1 MVLGGPVELVV
12 HGVVTALH
20 AFTSS
25 WGREWEPVDL
35 DPAVAHVIGTA
46 SGRSSNGMVP
56 LLIVE
61 NSTGALAIA
70 PRWSG
75 SWRIQLDPGPS
86 GLRIAVSIAPPGDGA
101 VDAEGAVDAGGAV
114 ARKVHEELP
123 PVSLAWG
130 ATGVDATAELARLTA
145 TSTPRRAP
153 ILTEWNHWWPYEDV
167 EIDEDT
173 FLAEAEVA
181 AGLGLEIAVLDAGWF
196 GASSADSSWHDQRGD
211 WHS

>member
-1 MVLGGPVELVV
+1 M
-12 HGVVTALH
+12 
-20 AFTSS
+20 
-25 WGREWEPVDL
+25 
-35 DPAVAHVIGTA
+35 
-46 SGRSSNGMVP
+46 
-56 LLIVE
+56 
-61 NSTGALAIA
+61 
-70 PRWSG
+70 
-75 SWRIQLDPGPS
+75 
-86 GLRIAVSIAPPGDGA
+86 
-101 VDAEGAVDAGGAV
+101 
-114 ARKVHEELP
+114 
-123 PVSLAWG
+123 SLAWG
-130 ATGVDATAELARLTA
+130 ATGVDATTELARLTA